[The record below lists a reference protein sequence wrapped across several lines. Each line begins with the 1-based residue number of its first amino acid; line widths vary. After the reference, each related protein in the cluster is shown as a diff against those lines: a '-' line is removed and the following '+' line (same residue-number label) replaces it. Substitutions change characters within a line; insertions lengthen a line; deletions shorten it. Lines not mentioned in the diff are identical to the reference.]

1 MMMIMI
7 SRDDFSRDDAKLSR
21 DDFPGM
27 TQFFS
32 RDDFSRGMVECAY
45 RFLAQ
50 A

>member
-1 MMMIMI
+1 MMIMI
-7 SRDDFSRDDAKLSR
+7 YRDDFSRDDAKISR